1 MWNNKSVSLVMPTY
15 REKDSIKEK
24 IEDFLATG
32 LVDEVIVSNNNA
44 EAGTDEEIKK
54 IKSDKIKIIYEKRQ
68 GYGYA
73 LQAALLAASGDL
85 VVSIEPDATYIGKD
99 LKRFLVLSDDFP
111 VVFGSRV
118 IKKTINSE
126 WGYWRREV
134 NFLYGTIIHLL
145 FNTNTITDIGCTYK
159 LMRREVIHALSPHW
173 RHGSSLF
180 ATELLLLTIAKG
192 NAFIEIPVTFEARV
206 GPSVVIGSNWKL
218 AKLGLEGLWQIFA
231 AWVRWL
237 IHGKNLEYV

>member
-1 MWNNKSVSLVMPTY
+1 MWNDKAVSLVMPTY

-54 IKSDKIKIIYEKRQ
+54 IKSDKIRIIYEKRQ

-118 IKKTINSE
+118 IKKTINNE
-126 WGYWRREV
+126 GGYWRREV
-134 NFLYGTIIHLL
+134 N
-145 FNTNTITDIGCTYK
+145 
-159 LMRREVIHALSPHW
+159 SPI
-173 RHGSSLF
+173 RC
-180 ATELLLLTIAKG
+180 
-192 NAFIEIPVTFEARV
+192 
-206 GPSVVIGSNWKL
+206 
-218 AKLGLEGLWQIFA
+218 
-231 AWVRWL
+231 
-237 IHGKNLEYV
+237 